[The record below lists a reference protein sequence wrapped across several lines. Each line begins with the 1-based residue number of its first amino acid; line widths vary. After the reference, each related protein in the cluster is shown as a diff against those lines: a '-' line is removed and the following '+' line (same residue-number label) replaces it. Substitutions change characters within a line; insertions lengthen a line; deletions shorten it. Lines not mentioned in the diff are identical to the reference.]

1 MLDLGFG
8 QGGTEEVEG
17 RAMSVW
23 IETFAVSLAL
33 YEAYALDRCGGTG
46 GSAVGADW
54 GGGQGPCR

>member
-8 QGGTEEVEG
+8 QGGTEEVAG

-33 YEAYALDRCGGTG
+33 YEVYALDRCDGAG

-54 GGGQGPCR
+54 GGG